1 MRARPEGVDESS
13 IGDALREGWNFD
25 VAVAT
30 YAAVGGGSYH
40 WEVVDATGGRAFV
53 TVDDLG
59 QKAWLGETRDEVFE
73 ELRCAFDTASVLWE
87 GGLDFVAA
95 PIPVRGGGTLRRLD
109 ARYSI
114 ALFPFVDGE
123 AGEFG
128 HYDDEGRRAV
138 LELIAEL
145 HLATTAAGSGVRTA
159 GLGVPG
165 RHHVEAALGEVD
177 DVWTGG
183 PLSEPARAA
192 VREHTVELTEL
203 LALADRLSSEAQTRG
218 GNWVVTHGEPHA
230 GNVIDTSEGRVLVD
244 WDTVAIA
251 PPERDLWMLLDR
263 DDPGDLYV
271 RATGRPINEAAL
283 DFFRLA
289 WDLGD
294 LAEYLSVLRSPHQE
308 NDDTLRQYGAVV
320 NSGAIRER
328 WSALLDPG

>member
-1 MRARPEGVDESS
+1 MRARPEGIEENA
-13 IGDALREGWNFD
+13 IGQALRHGWDFD
-25 VAVAT
+25 LAVAT

-40 WEVVDATGGRAFV
+40 WEVVDTGGGRAFV

-59 QKAWLGETRDEVFE
+59 RKAWLGETRDEVFE
-73 ELRCAFDTASVLWE
+73 ELRCAFDTSSVLWE
-87 GGLDFVAA
+87 GGLDFVVA
-95 PIPVRGGGTLRRLD
+95 PIPLLEGGTLHRLD

-123 AGEFG
+123 AGTFG
-128 HYDDEGRRAV
+128 DYDDEGRRAV
-138 LELIAEL
+138 IELIAEL
-145 HLATTAAGSGVRTA
+145 HLATTAAGSGVRTT

-165 RHHVEAALGEVD
+165 RHHVEAALRQVD

-183 PLSEPARAA
+183 PFSEPARDA
-192 VREHTVELTEL
+192 VRDHQAELREL
-203 LALADRLSSEAQTRG
+203 LSLADRLSADAQTLG
-218 GNWVVTHGEPHA
+218 GDWVVTHGEPHA
-230 GNVIDTSEGRVLVD
+230 GNVMQTSEGKVLVD

-251 PPERDLWMLLDR
+251 PPERDLWLLVDR

-271 RATGRPINEAAL
+271 RATARPINPAAL

-294 LAEYLSVLRSPHQE
+294 LAEYLSTLRSPHQE
-308 NDDTLRQYGAVV
+308 NDDTLRSYRSVV
-320 NSGAIRER
+320 NCAAVRES